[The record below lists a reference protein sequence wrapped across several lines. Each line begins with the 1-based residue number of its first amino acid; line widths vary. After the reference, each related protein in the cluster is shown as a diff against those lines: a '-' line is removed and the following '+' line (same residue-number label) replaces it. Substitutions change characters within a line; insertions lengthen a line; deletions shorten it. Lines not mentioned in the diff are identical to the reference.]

1 MVSVGV
7 AVIMPT
13 MLTWRAGIIAGVI
26 MAVCYSAS
34 PLFTLTLAGS
44 ALLLLISGNGLHP
57 HERRLLAVLL
67 GSALAVRFLFIGVM
81 LVTDIPLLNDL
92 SVGGLR
98 GDDAYYL
105 SRAIRA
111 RDITLG
117 LTQGRYDF
125 FVITDEYGRTSYLHL
140 LTALQVLFGP
150 TPYGMR
156 AVNALLFVAA
166 GVILFRLVRPGFGA
180 TASFAALVVL
190 LFLPSLFVS
199 SVSLLKESV
208 YFLVASVLL
217 LLVTVARRSKVA
229 TAIGCV
235 AGAAVCVFVLHDL
248 RRGALELVIAGVAIG
263 LALPVVFAT
272 RRRALASIA
281 ALSVAIAVAAIQPP
295 LRARALDAVTAV
307 ARTHAGHVYTSGHAY
322 KLLDDGFY
330 ETTAWPERL
339 TDAQALRFLVRAA
352 VSFVVTPLPW
362 EMVSL
367 SELSFFP
374 ELVGWWL
381 IVIFAPIG
389 IIAGWQRD
397 RHITALLLGF
407 ALPTAAALAVT
418 NGNVGTLLRLRG
430 LVTPYIVW
438 LAVLGALAVAEY
450 FMRATP
456 APALAAEQG
465 R

>member
-1 MVSVGV
+1 
-7 AVIMPT
+7 MPT

-26 MAVCYSAS
+26 GAVCYSAS
-34 PLFTLTLAGS
+34 PLFTLTLAGC
-44 ALLLLISGNGLHP
+44 ALVMLNAGKGLPP
-57 HERRLLAVLL
+57 HESRLLALWVA
-67 GSALAVRFLFIGVM
+67 SALAVRFLYIGVM
-81 LVTDIPLLNDL
+81 LVSDIPLLNDL

-111 RDITLG
+111 RDISLG
-117 LTQGRYDF
+117 VTQGRYDF
-125 FVITDEYGRTSYLHL
+125 FVITDEYGRTGYLHL

-166 GVILFRLVRPGFGA
+166 AVILFRLVRPGFGA
-180 TASFAALVVL
+180 TSSFAALVVL

-208 YFLVASVLL
+208 YLLVASLL
-217 LLVTVARRSKVA
+217 LLSVTVARRSNMA
-229 TAIGCV
+229 TAVGYAAV
-235 AGAAVCVFVLHDL
+235 AAVCVFVLHDL
-248 RRGALELVIAGVAIG
+248 RRGALALVIAGLAIG
-263 LALPVVFAT
+263 LAIPVVFAT

-281 ALSVAIAVAAIQPP
+281 ALSLAIAVASIQPP

-307 ARTHAGHVYTSGHAY
+307 AKTHAGHVYTSGHSY
-322 KLLDDGFY
+322 KLLDEGFY
-330 ETTAWPERL
+330 VTTAWPERL

-362 EMVSL
+362 EMASL
-367 SELSFFP
+367 SELAFFP
-374 ELVGWWL
+374 ELVVWWL

-389 IIAGWQRD
+389 IIVGWQRD

-450 FMRATP
+450 LVRARP